1 MLIWKRTQCYNCDG
15 HGLVSVYSYNPCD
28 FEGAGECDM
37 CDGRGSIA
45 VSPKDRLAKYP
56 GGPFL
61 GSEAG
66 AYVNELRIWK

>member
-1 MLIWKRTQCYNCDG
+1 MLIWKRTQCPNCGG
-15 HGLVSVYSYNPCD
+15 HGLVCVYSYND
-28 FEGAGECDM
+28 FEFEGAGECNT

-61 GSEAG
+61 GSEAD
-66 AYVNELRIWK
+66 AYQYAKEFW

>member
-1 MLIWKRTQCYNCDG
+1 
-15 HGLVSVYSYNPCD
+15 
-28 FEGAGECDM
+28 M